1 MHSIDRLVAILESN
15 YWSVVNFNTRKF
27 IWDAHYTQWGVQKY
41 MDSKLSLL
49 RKETVFSFEPPA
61 GPKKMKFAEID
72 AAHGML
78 EVAT

>member
-1 MHSIDRLVAILESN
+1 
-15 YWSVVNFNTRKF
+15 
-27 IWDAHYTQWGVQKY
+27 

-78 EVAT
+78 GGSHIIK